1 LIGIDLDN
9 PSLIMVS
16 LVCPMSIT
24 PRDSKAIDSQSQ
36 QSSSVPMASGWK
48 GQPDL
53 VVINALQAGDEKA
66 VGEIYDRYGL
76 MVYRLALKIL
86 GNSNDA
92 EDLTQEVFVNF
103 WQGANK
109 YEPQRGALSTFLA
122 VVTRSRALNK
132 LRQNKSRQNLAEQY
146 GQNYPHSVPATGLD
160 TAHLETLA
168 DRVGA
173 ALAQIPLEQRQTIE
187 LAYYGG
193 LSQSTIANQLEIPL
207 GTVKTRSRQGLLKL
221 KTLLQD
227 LV

>member
-1 LIGIDLDN
+1 
-9 PSLIMVS
+9 
-16 LVCPMSIT
+16 MSIT
-24 PRDSKAIDSQSQ
+24 PRDSKAIDSQSKQ
-36 QSSSVPMASGWK
+36 PNSVPMASGWK
-48 GQPDL
+48 GQLDL
-53 VVINALQAGDEKA
+53 VVINALQTGDERA
-66 VGEIYDRYGL
+66 LGEIYDRYGL
-76 MVYRLALKIL
+76 MVYRLASKIL

-92 EDLTQEVFVNF
+92 EDLTQEVFVTF

-109 YEPQRGALSTFLA
+109 YEPQRGSLSTFLA

-132 LRQNKSRQNLAEQY
+132 LRQNKSRQNLVEQY
-146 GQNYPHSVPATGLD
+146 GQNVPHSTPATGLD

-193 LSQSTIANQLEIPL
+193 LSQSTIATQLEIPL

>member
-1 LIGIDLDN
+1 
-9 PSLIMVS
+9 
-16 LVCPMSIT
+16 MSIT
-24 PRDSKAIDSQSQ
+24 PRDSKAIDPQSGN
-36 QSSSVPMASGWK
+36 SRSVQMASGWK
-48 GQPDL
+48 DQPDF
-53 VVINALQAGDEKA
+53 VVINAIQAGDEKA
-66 VGEIYDRYGL
+66 LAEIYDRYGL

-92 EDLTQEVFVNF
+92 EDLTQEVFVTF

-146 GQNYPHSVPATGLD
+146 GQNAPHSTPATGLD

-193 LSQSTIANQLEIPL
+193 LSQSTIANQLDLPL

-227 LV
+227 LL

>member
-1 LIGIDLDN
+1 
-9 PSLIMVS
+9 
-16 LVCPMSIT
+16 MSIT
-24 PRDSKAIDSQSQ
+24 PRDSKA
-36 QSSSVPMASGWK
+36 SSVPMVSGWK

-53 VVINALQAGDEKA
+53 AVISALQAGDGKA

-92 EDLTQEVFVNF
+92 EDLTQEVFVTF

-146 GQNYPHSVPATGLD
+146 GQNAPHCTPATGLD

-193 LSQSTIANQLEIPL
+193 LSQSTIADQLEIPL

-227 LV
+227 LL